1 MLALSAC
8 GGGSNSANPG
18 NGEPTENIYS
28 ESGGGATPGE
38 AMDPTAVGPVTID
51 GATQGG
57 VIHVL
62 GIAGLSS
69 TMDPRGAY
77 YSDTLQV
84 LTNLI
89 TRSLTEWKYDDTT
102 GNMVLVPDLATDLG
116 QSNSDYTQWTFTLKP
131 GIKYEDGT
139 PISSKDI
146 AYAVSSSLDCD
157 TFSDCPSNYFLGGV
171 LKGSDKVKQGQI
183 ASGIETPDD
192 STIVFN
198 FSQPFPDMPYYAFF
212 PLFSPIPQAAGSKL
226 TTYQNHPIATGPYMV
241 KSFVSGKSLD
251 LVRNPNWDPATD
263 PARTAYPDEYVFDMT
278 FTDQKKIDAI
288 LLNSKD
294 DGATSISYYDVDSA
308 DLPKFESQAPD
319 RLAKGTQP
327 LTEWLAPDNTKV
339 PLEVRQ
345 AIAWAYPYE
354 AAAKA
359 GGAIPGVNWIPS
371 TTLEAPGVPGRKEV
385 NPIPDHQA
393 GQTDAAKAHDI
404 LEQAGKLGFKLT
416 WLYQTDVPQSVAVQ
430 KIVSAAYKKAG
441 FDPEPVATTSTDYR
455 AKRADPS
462 TPINIRTG
470 GWLSDW
476 PSGYSWIPPV
486 FLPPD
491 ASKSCADQ
499 GKWTSFGVVNY
510 AHFCNDDVNQKI
522 KDVEALPVDQQPA
535 AWADLEEE
543 IQTKYYPIIVTD
555 NGGTEQAFGSAIQGY
570 HIDVTGGMPTFKTL
584 WVQQ

>member
-1 MLALSAC
+1 MITTGAKAQLIAFAAIVVVVYGIVRWRRRSEELSRA
-8 GGGSNSANPG
+8 SEERSAAFMA
-18 NGEPTENIYS
+18 EMM
-28 ESGGGATPGE
+28 A
-38 AMDPTAVGPVTID
+38 A
-51 GATQGG
+51 
-57 VIHVL
+57 
-62 GIAGLSS
+62 
-69 TMDPRGAY
+69 
-77 YSDTLQV
+77 
-84 LTNLI
+84 
-89 TRSLTEWKYDDTT
+89 TRSRAA
-102 GNMVLVPDLATDLG
+102 PA
-116 QSNSDYTQWTFTLKP
+116 
-131 GIKYEDGT
+131 
-139 PISSKDI
+139 
-146 AYAVSSSLDCD
+146 LDA
-157 TFSDCPSNYFLGGV
+157 
-171 LKGSDKVKQGQI
+171 KGAPAGD
-183 ASGIETPDD
+183 AS
-192 STIVFN
+192 
-198 FSQPFPDMPYYAFF
+198 A
-212 PLFSPIPQAAGSKL
+212 
-226 TTYQNHPIATGPYMV
+226 
-241 KSFVSGKSLD
+241 
-251 LVRNPNWDPATD
+251 LVR
-263 PARTAYPDEYVFDMT
+263 
-278 FTDQKKIDAI
+278 QK
-288 LLNSKD
+288 LL
-294 DGATSISYYDVDSA
+294 
-308 DLPKFESQAPD
+308 F
-319 RLAKGTQP
+319 
-327 LTEWLAPDNTKV
+327 
-339 PLEVRQ
+339 
-345 AIAWAYPYE
+345 E